1 MHNLKCV
8 LSCKWIHH
16 GAFPELWKFFLSQMG
31 AGLGIF
37 AQPWKKQLNKHLEG
51 ALNFVPAKMELVS
64 NLNTL

>member
-1 MHNLKCV
+1 
-8 LSCKWIHH
+8 
-16 GAFPELWKFFLSQMG
+16 MG

-37 AQPWKKQLNKHLEG
+37 AQLNKHLEG